1 VLDANLRGTWDK
13 VMRPVGVGLGRLGL
27 TPNSVTLLG
36 VAVQGVVS
44 WLILDGR
51 LLAAGLV
58 AILAA
63 LSDGI
68 DGAVAKAR
76 GMTSR
81 FGAVL
86 DSTTDRLTDALYFLP
101 IAWLYAVDPDIAER
115 DEPWV
120 GAVALVALVFSFL
133 ISYVRAR
140 AEAMGFD
147 AKVGI
152 AERAERLILLVA
164 GLILDQLPIALV
176 VLTALTVVTFF
187 QRIVHVYRQ
196 SAHETPS

>member
-1 VLDANLRGTWDK
+1 MLDQKIRGTWDK
-13 VMRPVGVGLGRLGL
+13 VMRPIGAGLGRLGL
-27 TPNSVTLLG
+27 TPNVVTVLGLG
-36 VAVQGVVS
+36 VQGIVS

-51 LLAAGLV
+51 LFAAALV
-58 AILAA
+58 AVLAA
-63 LSDGI
+63 LADGF

-76 GMTSR
+76 GMSSR

-120 GAVALVALVFSFL
+120 GALALTALVFSFL

-140 AEAMGFD
+140 AEGMGFD

-152 AERAERLILLVA
+152 AERAERLILLVL
-164 GLILDQLPIALV
+164 GLAFDQVPAALV
-176 VLTALTVVTFF
+176 VLTVLTVITFL
-187 QRIVHVYRQ
+187 QRLVHVYRQ
-196 SAHETPS
+196 SARETSS

>member
-1 VLDANLRGTWDK
+1 MLDQKIRGTWDK
-13 VMRPVGVGLGRLGL
+13 VMRPIGVGLGRLGL

-36 VAVQGVVS
+36 VVVQGVVS
-44 WLILDGR
+44 WLILDGAIM
-51 LLAAGLV
+51 AAGFV
-58 AILAA
+58 AILAGLA
-63 LSDGI
+63 DGF
-68 DGAVAKAR
+68 DGAVAKAQGR
-76 GMTSR
+76 TSR

-101 IAWLYAVDPDIAER
+101 IAWLYAVSPDIAER

-140 AEAMGFD
+140 AEAVGFD

-152 AERAERLILLVA
+152 AERAERVLLLIA

-176 VLTALTVVTFF
+176 VLTVLTVITFF

-196 SAHETPS
+196 SAHEPPS

>member
-1 VLDANLRGTWDK
+1 MLDQKIRGLWDK
-13 VMRPVGVGLGRLGL
+13 VMRPIGTGLGRLGL

-36 VAVQGVVS
+36 VVVQGVVS

-51 LLAAGLV
+51 ILAAGFV

-63 LSDGI
+63 LSDGF

-76 GMTSR
+76 GMSSR

-120 GAVALVALVFSFL
+120 GALALVALVFSFL

-140 AEAMGFD
+140 AEAVGFD

-152 AERAERLILLVA
+152 AERAERLILLIA
-164 GLILDQLPIALV
+164 GLILDQLPIALIV
-176 VLTALTVVTFF
+176 LAALTALTFL
-187 QRIVHVYRQ
+187 QRIVYVYRQ
-196 SAHETPS
+196 SARETPS

>member
-1 VLDANLRGTWDK
+1 MLDQKIRGLWDK
-13 VMRPVGVGLGRLGL
+13 VMRPIGTGLGRLGL

-36 VAVQGVVS
+36 VVVQGVVS

-51 LLAAGLV
+51 ILAAGLV

-63 LSDGI
+63 LSDGF

-76 GMTSR
+76 GMSSR

-120 GAVALVALVFSFL
+120 GALALVALVFSFL

-140 AEAMGFD
+140 AEAVGFD

-152 AERAERLILLVA
+152 AERAERLILLIA
-164 GLILDQLPIALV
+164 GLILDQLPIALIV
-176 VLTALTVVTFF
+176 LAVLTALTFL
-187 QRIVHVYRQ
+187 QRIVYVYRQ
-196 SAHETPS
+196 SARETPS

>member
-1 VLDANLRGTWDK
+1 MLDQKIRGGWDK
-13 VMRPVGVGLGRLGL
+13 VMRPIGAGLGRLGL
-27 TPNSVTLLG
+27 TPNTVTLFG
-36 VAVQGVVS
+36 VLVQGVVS

-58 AILAA
+58 AVLAA
-63 LSDGI
+63 LSDGF

-152 AERAERLILLVA
+152 AERAERIILLVA
-164 GLILDQLPIALV
+164 GLILDQVPIALAILT
-176 VLTALTVVTFF
+176 VLTVITFF

-196 SAHETPS
+196 SVRETPS

>member
-1 VLDANLRGTWDK
+1 
-13 VMRPVGVGLGRLGL
+13 MRPIGSGLGRVGF
-27 TPNSVTLLG
+27 TPNTITMLG
-36 VAVQGVVS
+36 VVVQAVVS

-58 AILAA
+58 AVLAA
-63 LSDGI
+63 LADGF

-76 GMTSR
+76 GMSSR

-120 GAVALVALVFSFL
+120 GALALAALVFSFL
-133 ISYVRAR
+133 ISYIRAR

-152 AERAERLILLVA
+152 AERAERLILLVV
-164 GLILDQLPIALV
+164 GLIFDQLPIVLVALA
-176 VLTALTVVTFF
+176 VLTAVTFL
-187 QRIVHVYRQ
+187 QRLVHVYRQ
-196 SAHETPS
+196 SAHETSS

>member
-1 VLDANLRGTWDK
+1 M
-13 VMRPVGVGLGRLGL
+13 MRPVGAGLGRLGL

-36 VAVQGVVS
+36 VAIQGVVS

-58 AILAA
+58 AIFAA
-63 LSDGI
+63 LSDGF

-101 IAWLYAVDPDIAER
+101 LAWLYAVDPDIAER

-152 AERAERLILLVA
+152 AERAERIILLVA
-164 GLILDQLPIALV
+164 GLILDQVPIALAILT
-176 VLTALTVVTFF
+176 VLTVITFF

-196 SAHETPS
+196 SARETPS